1 MPGGASGSS
10 TLSAALIVVS
20 NGYSSNTAYVASAA
34 PTHDQLVGDVVPTK
48 GRLCPEHDREQ

>member
-34 PTHDQLVGDVVPTK
+34 PTHDQLDGDVVPTK
-48 GRLCPEHDREQ
+48 GRLCPEHDRE